1 MMNTVSP
8 QTPWMTS
15 PVKSEPSETAEA
27 KRRSYASLGD
37 AILIQLSLQRDSDA
51 TDALI
56 RRYTPLLLG
65 FLRARIPGSYED
77 VYQETFARALAKLDT
92 LRRRDRFGP
101 WLLKIARRALVDWVR
116 ADSRRAAMRDREEV
130 AGAVHG
136 WPAADRDAARREANS
151 ESAQAIID
159 SILALP
165 ENYGMVVYLNLIHEK
180 SPQTIAQE
188 LGLRPGTVRMRLKRG
203 LARLRKTLERKG
215 LE

>member
-1 MMNTVSP
+1 MKLDKTTNSP
-8 QTPWMTS
+8 SRHAPCS
-15 PVKSEPSETAEA
+15 
-27 KRRSYASLGD
+27 SLAD
-37 AILIQLSLQRDSDA
+37 SDLIALTLSNDPDA
-51 TDALI
+51 TDALV

-77 VYQETFARALAKLDT
+77 VYQETFALALAKLHT
-92 LRRRDRFGP
+92 LRHRDRFGP
-101 WLLKIARRALVDWVR
+101 WLLKIAGRALVDWVR

-159 SILALP
+159 SILELP

-180 SPQTIAQE
+180 SPQTIARE